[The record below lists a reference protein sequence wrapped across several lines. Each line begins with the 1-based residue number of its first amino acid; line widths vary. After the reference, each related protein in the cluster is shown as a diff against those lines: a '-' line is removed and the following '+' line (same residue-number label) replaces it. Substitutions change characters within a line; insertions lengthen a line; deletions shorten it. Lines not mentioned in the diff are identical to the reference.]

1 MTETPKRGGVVVK
14 HGDALEFLPA
24 SLVLRIATCPPI
36 SRVPGA
42 RKPLLGITHTG
53 GEIVPVVSMDPVV
66 STDGGPD
73 AATLVVCRY
82 MGESLGLL
90 GCEVLA
96 TGHFDADPSAE
107 GVVLFEGKT
116 ARALDLAAT
125 FATLQRARWAL
136 EWEG

>member
-1 MTETPKRGGVVVK
+1 MTETQKRGGVVVK

-24 SLVLRIATCPPI
+24 SLVVRIATCPPI

-42 RKPLLGITHTG
+42 RKPLLGITVAG
-53 GEIVPVVSMDPVV
+53 GEIVPVVSMDGARD
-66 STDGGPD
+66 T
-73 AATLVVCRY
+73 ATLVVCRY
-82 MGESLGLL
+82 MGEPLGLL